1 MSYMSKTSA
10 SKQKTMSNVF
20 NNSLLNIY
28 INTVKTGS
36 QEEIEQFSQIEK
48 QKLVQ
53 LLSTNNE
60 LLTYIFDKMFK
71 NMKKSD
77 KGKALHSKTD
87 RSREVNNVQRSQA
100 DIFHALLNLEAND
113 TNYEDGR

>member
-1 MSYMSKTSA
+1 MRDHTNTKGFSSGRSQTIKEGTARKTV
-10 SKQKTMSNVF
+10 SNVY

-60 LLTYIFDKMFK
+60 LLTFMFDKMFK
-71 NMKKSD
+71 NNKKPQPTTST
-77 KGKALHSKTD
+77 G
-87 RSREVNNVQRSQA
+87 N
-100 DIFHALLNLEAND
+100 
-113 TNYEDGR
+113 

>member
-1 MSYMSKTSA
+1 V
-10 SKQKTMSNVF
+10 SNVY

-60 LLTYIFDKMFK
+60 LLTFMFDKMFK
-71 NMKKSD
+71 NNKKPQATTST
-77 KGKALHSKTD
+77 GNNPPFRPTGISSSQTLSVQEQTD
-87 RSREVNNVQRSQA
+87 IAAQ
-100 DIFHALLNLEAND
+100 
-113 TNYEDGR
+113 

>member
-1 MSYMSKTSA
+1 
-10 SKQKTMSNVF
+10 MSNVF

-36 QEEIEQFSQIEK
+36 QDEIEQFSQIEK

-60 LLTYIFDKMFK
+60 LLGFMFDKMFK
-71 NMKKSD
+71 NNKKD
-77 KGKALHSKTD
+77 KKPKTD
-87 RSREVNNVQRSQA
+87 PRAR
-100 DIFHALLNLEAND
+100 
-113 TNYEDGR
+113 

>member
-1 MSYMSKTSA
+1 MSYMSKTSTGGGT
-10 SKQKTMSNVF
+10 KKTISNVF

-71 NMKKSD
+71 SMKK
-77 KGKALHSKTD
+77 
-87 RSREVNNVQRSQA
+87 
-100 DIFHALLNLEAND
+100 
-113 TNYEDGR
+113 

>member
-48 QKLVQ
+48 
-53 LLSTNNE
+53 
-60 LLTYIFDKMFK
+60 
-71 NMKKSD
+71 
-77 KGKALHSKTD
+77 
-87 RSREVNNVQRSQA
+87 
-100 DIFHALLNLEAND
+100 
-113 TNYEDGR
+113 

>member
-1 MSYMSKTSA
+1 MRHGVKNQTNNA
-10 SKQKTMSNVF
+10 QGKTMSNVF

-60 LLTYIFDKMFK
+60 LLGFIFDKMFK
-71 NMKKSD
+71 NTKKD
-77 KGKALHSKTD
+77 KKNKG
-87 RSREVNNVQRSQA
+87 EVRSQA
-100 DIFHALLNLEAND
+100 DLLEVLMEKEIRDATVVGAGAGGPYD
-113 TNYEDGR
+113 QQ

>member
-1 MSYMSKTSA
+1 M
-10 SKQKTMSNVF
+10 
-20 NNSLLNIY
+20 
-28 INTVKTGS
+28 KTGS

-71 NMKKSD
+71 NMKKQE
-77 KGKALHSKTD
+77 KGGYARTD
-87 RSREVNNVQRSQA
+87 RNSELNNVQRSQA
-100 DIFHALLNLEAND
+100 DILHALLNLENPPYD
-113 TNYEDGR
+113 TVNEAQNPYQSFNN